1 MKFLC
6 DNCKAK
12 YQIADDK
19 VAGKT
24 VRMKCRKCGH
34 LIEIRATAALAEATA
49 FRSLP
54 AEELSR
60 IVEEPLTKQTSA
72 PSKPGVAPRPAPRPA
87 AGAAASATARKP
99 APAAPARPGVSSP
112 VRPAARGSAAV
123 ALAPVHPEPQEQ
135 ADAGPAPRSGAAAGG
150 LASAFSRSVAAD
162 PPREEAAPPGA
173 FDMGDSE
180 ANEEWYAGIGGVPV
194 GPVRL
199 SELRSKIS
207 AGQVTEETL
216 VWREGFEEWV
226 ALRTV
231 PALSEILRSI
241 RPSDRISLVGR
252 PSGKEKSNVVS
263 LRQEAKTMND
273 EATAIFSSAASLGL
287 LADKPAEAPPAA
299 EPPKAA
305 PSAPLAVGDP
315 FASPDPFASDPFA
328 APSPAAAPATPAA
341 PAAPVALAAPVAAD
355 FPAPAPAPNRI
366 PPAAW
371 VVVALALAVG
381 VLGGTMLVPKEK
393 TQTEVQVVT
402 IEKVVSS
409 PAPQVTND
417 TTSETQ
423 PSTPD
428 ASASA
433 KKVALVPGPLPKTTA
448 TGTAA
453 TSMAAVAAPL
463 PTFNTLA
470 PSPTSDA
477 PPTSTETIP
486 AGKLQEVVN
495 SHRTSIRRTCWDP
508 VVASG
513 AATGSVKVTV
523 TLTIVAGRVTTV
535 SVGGADG
542 RLGGCI
548 QGRVRGWQFPTGFA
562 PTSTSFTLTFVA
574 QG

>member
-1 MKFLC
+1 
-6 DNCKAK
+6 
-12 YQIADDK
+12 
-19 VAGKT
+19 
-24 VRMKCRKCGH
+24 
-34 LIEIRATAALAEATA
+34 
-49 FRSLP
+49 
-54 AEELSR
+54 
-60 IVEEPLTKQTSA
+60 
-72 PSKPGVAPRPAPRPA
+72 
-87 AGAAASATARKP
+87 
-99 APAAPARPGVSSP
+99 
-112 VRPAARGSAAV
+112 
-123 ALAPVHPEPQEQ
+123 
-135 ADAGPAPRSGAAAGG
+135 
-150 LASAFSRSVAAD
+150 
-162 PPREEAAPPGA
+162 
-173 FDMGDSE
+173 MGDSE

-231 PALSEILRSI
+231 PVLSELMRSL
-241 RPSDRISLVGR
+241 RPSDRTSLVGR
-252 PSGKEKSNVVS
+252 LPGKEKSNVVA
-263 LRQEAKTMND
+263 LRQEPKPMND
-273 EATAIFSSAASLGL
+273 EATAIFSGAAGLGL
-287 LADKPAEAPPAA
+287 FADKSAEAPPAA
-299 EPPKAA
+299 DPPKAA
-305 PSAPLAVGDP
+305 SSAPITVRDP
-315 FASPDPFASDPFA
+315 FASPDPFA
-328 APSPAAAPATPAA
+328 APSPAAAPTTPAA
-341 PAAPVALAAPVAAD
+341 PAPLAAPVATD
-355 FPAPAPAPNRI
+355 FPAPAPAQNRI

-371 VVVALALAVG
+371 VVVVLALAVG

-423 PSTPD
+423 PPTTD

-433 KKVALVPGPLPKTTA
+433 KKVAMVPGPLPKATA
-448 TGTAA
+448 TATAAA
-453 TSMAAVAAPL
+453 TSVAAVAAPL
-463 PTFNTLA
+463 PTFNTPA
-470 PSPTSDA
+470 PLPTGDA

-486 AGKLQEVVN
+486 SSKLSEVVN

-508 VVASG
+508 IVASG

-523 TLTIVAGRVTTV
+523 NLTIVAGRVTTV